1 MKKMKDFIHQYAVRL
16 RIYPSFEQ
24 KDIIRLNSN
33 ASRYIYNKA
42 VSIDKELYQLNKIK
56 RYLKPAND
64 RKEFLLSIKGNVKR
78 ISNLSPFL
86 NDPKI
91 DAQAKA
97 NALQNYIKAWNNFKK
112 NPNSKVPTF
121 HKKTYEERYQTNPH
135 YYKDGECNVRILD
148 KDHITLPI
156 LGKIRFNGSK
166 KMIDLLLNKKDYRFG
181 TITISKDSVDKY
193 YISLNL
199 ASDTPFRDTL
209 PKTGTIKAY
218 DVNLENFYTDSD
230 GYIEDN
236 PKYLKKLEHKLKIN
250 QRRLSKRYEMAKREN
265 KKLYKAKNYQKQRK
279 RVAKIHYRI
288 SSLRNEFL
296 NYVSKREI
304 KNNDIL
310 IVEDLKVKNLLK
322 NHHLA
327 KSISDVSWSYFF
339 TLLKY
344 KAELYGKIFIKV
356 SPNNTTQTCSNCGY
370 ILKDEERLTLKDRE
384 WICPNCNTHHI
395 RDYNAA
401 LNILNKG
408 LKELNI

>member
-1 MKKMKDFIHQYAVRL
+1 MLTVQIGIIYSSMQYNIVMKKMKDFIHQYAVRL

-24 KDIIRLNSN
+24 KDIIKLNSN

-97 NALQNYIKAWNNFKK
+97 NALQNYIKAWNNYKK

-121 HKKTYEERYQTNPH
+121 HKKTYEEKYQTNPH
-135 YYKDGECNVRILD
+135 YYKNGECNVRILD
-148 KDHITLPI
+148 KNHIALPI

-181 TITISKDSVDKY
+181 TITISKDLVDKY

-199 ASDTPFRDTL
+199 ASDTPFKDAL
-209 PKTGTIKAY
+209 PKTGSIKAY
-218 DVNLENFYTDSD
+218 DMNIKNFYTDSD
-230 GYIEDN
+230 GHVEDN
-236 PKYLKKLEHKLKIN
+236 PKYLKKIENKLKVN
-250 QRRLSKRYEMAKREN
+250 QRKLSKRYEVAKREN

-279 RVAKIHYRI
+279 RVAEIHYRI

-296 NYVSKREI
+296 NYVSKREV

-322 NHHLA
+322 
-327 KSISDVSWSYFF
+327 IIV
-339 TLLKY
+339 
-344 KAELYGKIFIKV
+344 
-356 SPNNTTQTCSNCGY
+356 
-370 ILKDEERLTLKDRE
+370 
-384 WICPNCNTHHI
+384 
-395 RDYNAA
+395 
-401 LNILNKG
+401 
-408 LKELNI
+408 